1 MASSYDGTGPGAA
14 AGGSPFFDDLRQDK
28 DVRKLFGVFIFS
40 SKKIIGVKCMSIR

>member
-40 SKKIIGVKCMSIR
+40 